1 VAFLKEVDQINLRR
15 RQRVVDLTVEALDGR
30 ANEKKVVVLGLA
42 FKPYSD
48 DVRDSPALEV
58 AVQLRGLGA
67 RVVATDPQAIENSRR
82 MHPQLDYEADA
93 LDALRDADALVLV
106 TEWPEFRELD
116 PVAIGEIVRTRTIV
130 DGRNCLDAA
139 AWRAAGWTY
148 RGLGRP

>member
-1 VAFLKEVDQINLRR
+1 
-15 RQRVVDLTVEALDGR
+15 
-30 ANEKKVVVLGLA
+30 
-42 FKPYSD
+42 
-48 DVRDSPALEV
+48 
-58 AVQLRGLGA
+58 
-67 RVVATDPQAIENSRR
+67 